1 MSSLPINVEKFA
13 QRCESLQNKEET
25 ACNPLVYLRNKSHK
39 ELKNF
44 KNLNRN
50 IRSIFAT
57 FLGLSRLVVILVLSI
72 ARPDNWKVPKNS
84 LSDPKFVFISH
95 LTSKDQELIKAD
107 RYFPDLPEYLSKK
120 HQVLVI
126 RINQTRDYL
135 GTITSPSSTG
145 PLSIINLPITAN
157 PVVEIANI
165 VKLLSGTKALIADY
179 FNGCGPNSFSAL
191 LFLISGQLST
201 QALTNLRIS
210 SLLNNV
216 LQNTSSE
223 LIVSTF
229 EGHGWERCFQIKMK
243 ESKSNTK
250 LGAYLHAPVTESS
263 NLLLNSQS
271 YKYIDLVFTTGE
283 IPKNLIMKNCP
294 SIESKILGS
303 ARSFTQPRTKPR
315 PHQRRRNCLLAPE
328 GEQSETDLFLRLAIK
343 LASDAIEIDFELS
356 LHPLMS
362 RQATILEH
370 AISGNG
376 FKNLKLVRKPLSC
389 QLKETDFLVYRGTSV
404 VFDALAE
411 GVQPIFYDFWKDEAF
426 TNPLSQ
432 SFPFKLMAQDEHEII
447 DYIKNIPP
455 FTDQELKTAFSFA
468 QENFQPMNKN
478 IILET
483 LTE

>member
-1 MSSLPINVEKFA
+1 MSLLSIDVEKLA
-13 QRCESLQNKEET
+13 QCCERLHQQEET

-50 IRSIFAT
+50 IRSVAAT
-57 FLGLSRLVVILVLSI
+57 FLGLSRLVVILVLSL
-72 ARPDNWKVPKNS
+72 ARPYNWNALKKNPP
-84 LSDPKFVFISH
+84 DPKFVFISH
-95 LTSKDQELIKAD
+95 LTSKDQKNIKAD
-107 RYFPDLPEYLSKK
+107 RYFPDLPEYLSEK

-145 PLSIINLPITAN
+145 LLNIINLPITAN
-157 PVVEIANI
+157 PLVEIANI
-165 VKLLSGTKALIADY
+165 VKLLSGAKSLIIDY
-179 FNGCGPNSFSAL
+179 FNGCGPNNFSAL

-210 SLLNNV
+210 SLINKV
-216 LQNTSSE
+216 LENTSAK

-243 ESKSNTK
+243 KSKSNTK
-250 LGAYLHAPVTESS
+250 LGAYLHAPVTENS

-271 YKYIDLVFTTGE
+271 YKYIDLVFTTGK

-303 ARSFTQPRTKPR
+303 ARSFTQPMTKPR
-315 PHQRRRNCLLAPE
+315 PNYKRRTCLLAPE
-328 GEQSETDLFLRLAIK
+328 GEQSETDLFMSLAIK
-343 LASDAIEIDFELS
+343 LASNAIEIDFKLS

-370 AISGNG
+370 AISRNSLT
-376 FKNLKLVRKPLSC
+376 NLKLVRKPLSF
-389 QLKETDFLVYRGTSV
+389 QLKETDFIVYRGTSV
-404 VFDALAE
+404 VFDALAA
-411 GVQPIFYDFWKDEAF
+411 GVQPIFYDCWQDEIF

-432 SFPFKLMAQDEHEII
+432 RFPFKLIARDQHEII
-447 DYIKNIPP
+447 DYVKKIPP
-455 FTDQELKTAFSFA
+455 FTVKELKTAFSFA
-468 QENFQPMNKN
+468 RGNFQPINKKVM
-478 IILET
+478 LET
-483 LTE
+483 LT